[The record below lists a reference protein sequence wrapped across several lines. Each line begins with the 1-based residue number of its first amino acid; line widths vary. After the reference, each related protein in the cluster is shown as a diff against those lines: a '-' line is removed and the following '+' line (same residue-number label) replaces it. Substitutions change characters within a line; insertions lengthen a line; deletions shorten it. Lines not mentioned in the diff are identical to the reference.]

1 MGTKK
6 IIDLDQKK
14 TLPKNRWTLVTLKV
28 EPNQV
33 DIVEETFFQEGAISI
48 DLKDAFEGEVKESPV
63 YEKIEDE
70 SLLKN
75 YAVEA
80 KKAVEKFGGKFL
92 IRGGDKITTEGKEF
106 LRTAVIEFSSFDVA
120 KNFFYS
126 NEYQSAH
133 TILKDTVIRHH
144 QIIKGN

>member
-1 MGTKK
+1 MSKGF
-6 IIDLDQKK
+6 
-14 TLPKNRWTLVTLKV
+14 
-28 EPNQV
+28 
-33 DIVEETFFQEGAISI
+33 IVC
-48 DLKDAFEGEVKESPV
+48 V

-144 QIIKGN
+144 QIIKGYLYCIGAGSILLHKLHVATEQYGENLF